1 MRKEEDER
9 ARKEQH
15 DEQDVKSCVEFT
27 RKRLREMEEVRSK
40 RLLEIGMDEE
50 AYERRTRTL

>member
-15 DEQDVKSCVEFT
+15 DEQDVKSCEEFT

-40 RLLEIGMDEE
+40 RLLEIRMDKE
-50 AYERRTRTL
+50 AYKED